1 MSTTGYAD
9 AAASFGTAIPK
20 VWSASP
26 RRSLFGD
33 CVLVAFLLTQVLDG
47 VFTYMGVMTFG
58 TAVEANPLI
67 AALMLHLGHVP
78 ALMTAKVIAG
88 FLGIGLHLRGTHAAV
103 ALLASLY
110 MTAAVVPWAM
120 ILFGAP

>member
-9 AAASFGTAIPK
+9 ATASFGTAIPK
-20 VWSASP
+20 VWNASP
-26 RRSLFGD
+26 QRSLFGD

-67 AALMLHLGHVP
+67 GALMLHLGHVP
-78 ALMTAKVIAG
+78 ALMTAKVIASV
-88 FLGIGLHLRGTHAAV
+88 LGIGLHLRGTHGAV